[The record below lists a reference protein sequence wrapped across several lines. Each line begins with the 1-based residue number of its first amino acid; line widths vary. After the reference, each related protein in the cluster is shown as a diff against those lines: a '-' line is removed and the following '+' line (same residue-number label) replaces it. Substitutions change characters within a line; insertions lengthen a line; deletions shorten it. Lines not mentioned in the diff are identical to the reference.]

1 MSDTF
6 DTYYDILPYHS
17 FQDLYQ
23 SEGKL
28 PLEESD
34 IPPEFLAAMEAG
46 EFEDTEDLRLLYG
59 DEELPPQ

>member
-6 DTYYDILPYHS
+6 DTYYDILPYRS
-17 FQDLYQ
+17 FRDLHLN
-23 SEGKL
+23 EGDL
-28 PLEESD
+28 PLEEND

-59 DEELPPQ
+59 DEEISPQ